1 MRYFVTGATG
11 FIGGY
16 FVRQLLERG
25 HQVVALVRTP
35 EKARHLADLG
45 VELHKG
51 DITDRESLRA
61 PMTGVDGVFHMAAWY
76 KLGARDTS
84 MAEPINVGGTRN
96 VLEMMRELGIA
107 KGVYTSTVAVFSD
120 TKGRVVDESYRYD
133 GPHLSEY
140 DRTKWKAHYEV
151 ALPMMR
157 QGLPL
162 VVVQPGLVYGPGDES
177 SVHETFVSY
186 LKGKLPVLPAG
197 TTYCWGYVEDMA
209 MAHILA
215 MDAGRAGESYITAGP
230 PHTLIDAMSTAQRIT
245 GIKAPKV
252 HMPPGV
258 MRVMAGITKVAGAI
272 LPLPAMYSA
281 ETLRS
286 TAGVTNLASSEK
298 AKRELGF
305 TARSLEDGLRPT
317 LAYEMKSLGMTR
329 P

>member
-16 FVRQLLERG
+16 LVRQLVERG
-25 HQVVALVRTP
+25 HQVVALVRSP
-35 EKARHLADLG
+35 KKVQALADLG

-51 DITDRESLRA
+51 DIIDRETLRA
-61 PMTGVDGVFHMAAWY
+61 PMTGADGVFHLAAWY
-76 KLGARDTS
+76 KLGARDTG
-84 MAEPINVGGTRN
+84 MAETVNVGGTRN
-96 VLEMMRELGIA
+96 VLETMRELGIS

-120 TKGRVVDESYRYD
+120 TKGKIVDESYRYD

-157 QGLPL
+157 AGLPL

-215 MDAGRAGESYITAGP
+215 MDAGRTGESYITAGP
-230 PHTLIDAMSTAQRIT
+230 PHTLIDAMSIAQRIT
-245 GIKAPKV
+245 GIKAPKL

-258 MRVMAGITKVAGAI
+258 MRIMAGITKVAGAV

-305 TARSLEDGLRPT
+305 TARPLEEGLRPT
-317 LAYEMKSLGMTR
+317 LEHEMRNLEMSR